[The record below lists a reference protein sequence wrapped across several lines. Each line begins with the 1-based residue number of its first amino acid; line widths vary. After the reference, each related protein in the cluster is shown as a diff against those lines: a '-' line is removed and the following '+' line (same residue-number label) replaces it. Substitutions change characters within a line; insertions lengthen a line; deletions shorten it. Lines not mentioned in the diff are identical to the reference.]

1 MPRTL
6 RDMAPHERDQ
16 MVREVHAEAQAAGW
30 HGLNNTQRAGLYQ
43 QWERR
48 YGLSHAALKD
58 RVMKGFDAAQG
69 IPRRSEALVQDEL
82 EVLFRHAGLYT
93 QRSLG
98 VWTGRER
105 ADFVIGY
112 TAYFPTHVIEVENA
126 QSWAEGLRQALWYRA
141 AMRTQRNR
149 EVIPSLIL
157 FGDVTADRF
166 QQIIDTCVDNHV
178 QLWTYRF
185 RIDGAADA
193 DYAITNHLPTVS
205 MFR

>member
-6 RDMAPHERDQ
+6 RDLAPDDRER
-16 MVREVHAEAQAAGW
+16 VVSEVHAEAQAAGW
-30 HGLNNTQRAGLYQ
+30 HALNNTQRAELYQ

-82 EVLFRHAGLYT
+82 EALFRRAGLYV

-105 ADFVIGY
+105 ADFVLGY
-112 TAYFPTHVIEVENA
+112 TQHFPTHVIEVENA

-157 FGDVTADRF
+157 FGDVTAERF

-185 RIDGAADA
+185 RVDGEADP
-193 DYAITNHLPTVS
+193 DYAITNHLPTAPL
-205 MFR
+205 FR